1 MNRADLKFALGGIA
15 TTVFALLA
23 IATAPLAS
31 ASPETEFLDALASNG
46 LAVPPQ
52 ARPGV
57 ISAGH
62 SVCGVC
68 GDFAKG
74 DSFKEAV
81 ADIAKRGLGG
91 SQSLA
96 ATFVTTA
103 TSSLCPEFAGQHG

>member
-1 MNRADLKFALGGIA
+1 MRFAIGGFA

-23 IATAPLAS
+23 IATAPLAL
-31 ASPETEFLDALASNG
+31 ASPDTEFLDALASNG
-46 LAVPPQ
+46 LSVPPQ
-52 ARPGV
+52 ARLGV

-62 SVCGVC
+62 SVCR
-68 GDFAKG
+68 DFANG

-81 ADIAKRGLGG
+81 ADIANRGLGG

-103 TSSLCPEFAGQHG
+103 ANSLCPEFTSQHG

>member
-1 MNRADLKFALGGIA
+1 MKFAIGGFA

-23 IATAPLAS
+23 IATAPYAA
-31 ASPETEFLDALASNG
+31 ASPDTDFLDALASNG
-46 LAVPPQ
+46 LSVPPQ
-52 ARPGV
+52 ARLGV

-62 SVCGVC
+62 GVC
-68 GDFAKG
+68 RDFANG

-81 ADIAKRGLGG
+81 SDIAKKGLGG

-103 TSSLCPEFAGQHG
+103 ANSLCPEFASQLG

>member
-1 MNRADLKFALGGIA
+1 MKFAIGGFA

-23 IATAPLAS
+23 IATAPLAT
-31 ASPETEFLDALASNG
+31 ASPDTDFLDALASNG
-46 LAVPPQ
+46 LTVPPQ
-52 ARPGV
+52 ARLNV

-62 SVCGVC
+62 SVCG
-68 GDFAKG
+68 DFSKG

-96 ATFVTTA
+96 ATFVTAA
-103 TSSLCPEFAGQHG
+103 TTSLCPEFVGQLG

>member
-1 MNRADLKFALGGIA
+1 MKFASGGIA

-31 ASPETEFLDALASNG
+31 ASPDTDFLDALAGNG
-46 LAVPPQ
+46 LSVPPQ
-52 ARPGV
+52 ARAGV
-57 ISAGH
+57 VSAGH
-62 SVCGVC
+62 SVCR
-68 GDFAKG
+68 DFSNG

-81 ADIAKRGLGG
+81 ADIASRGLGG

-103 TSSLCPEFAGQHG
+103 TNSLCPEFVDQLG